1 MCKLQGSAYTYTEK
15 LVDEYFQIFS
25 TNRRN
30 SRLKVF
36 SQSKSLKIICEELK
50 FVVKLQDDSLIASLI
65 EKCLHAYFSSNLLSF
80 S

>member
-1 MCKLQGSAYTYTEK
+1 MLIEISINYGETDYFMCKLQGSAYTYTEK

-50 FVVKLQDDSLIASLI
+50 FVVKLQDDSLQV
-65 EKCLHAYFSSNLLSF
+65 
-80 S
+80 